1 MVVAVV
7 VMLGLWLWLV
17 AVWLQVLVQGVGGG
31 RGLHAERA
39 VETWAVTLL
48 IGMKIC
54 F

>member
-1 MVVAVV
+1 MVVV
-7 VMLGLWLWLV
+7 LGLGLV

>member
-1 MVVAVV
+1 MVVVVAVV
-7 VMLGLWLWLV
+7 VVLGLWLV
-17 AVWLQVLVQGVGGG
+17 AGWLQVLVQGVGGG

>member
-1 MVVAVV
+1 MVVVVAMVV
-7 VMLGLWLWLV
+7 VLGLWLV

>member
-1 MVVAVV
+1 MVVVAVV
-7 VMLGLWLWLV
+7 VLGLWLV

-48 IGMKIC
+48 IVMKIC

>member
-1 MVVAVV
+1 MVVVAVV
-7 VMLGLWLWLV
+7 VLGLWLV

-39 VETWAVTLL
+39 VETWAVILL